1 MATAHQLSL
10 PDAVIHQRNR
20 PLSPLGMAY
29 SGLFSNTRG
38 CESMGM
44 GMGMDAQALPPV
56 QRHQFTTTDP
66 ERADEF
72 IRQNYAG
79 RTSRFLG
86 SLEGFS
92 FVHTTTSAQG
102 FSVGRILQWTGSKAD
117 SDSFEGKLITLQLF
131 SGRNEIS
138 MGRKTICA
146 TRAQPVLLP
155 PLKAFQNESNNI
167 DAGFVMLDPSVVA
180 DYIAGVGG
188 IDPVGLEFTGVEP
201 VSVLMARYWWSVV
214 RHVAREVLP
223 NPEAM
228 ASPLIRGQT
237 QRLLAASLLT
247 TFPNTAL
254 EALTD
259 STTVPAGVV
268 EPAALRRA
276 VAFIDAHAGEDIGI
290 AEIAQAARVGPRGL
304 QQAFRRYRDTTP
316 MEYLRR
322 VRLDHAHRE
331 LLAGDPTR
339 GDTVSAIAARWGF
352 PHAGRFSKAYHDTY
366 GCLPSQTLRR

>member
-1 MATAHQLSL
+1 VLS
-10 PDAVIHQRNR
+10 V
-20 PLSPLGMAY
+20 
-29 SGLFSNTRG
+29 
-38 CESMGM
+38 
-44 GMGMDAQALPPV
+44 DAQAPPLV

-66 ERADEF
+66 ERANEF
-72 IRQNYAG
+72 VCQNYAG
-79 RTSRFLG
+79 RTTRFLG
-86 SLEGFS
+86 NLERFT
-92 FVHTTTSAQG
+92 FVHTTASAQG
-102 FSVGRILQWTGSKAD
+102 FSVGRILHRMVTNTDSGSFK
-117 SDSFEGKLITLQLF
+117 GKLIILQLL
-131 SGRNEIS
+131 SGCLEVSVGWETVR
-138 MGRKTICA
+138 A
-146 TRAQPVLLP
+146 TRAQSVLMP
-155 PLKAFQNESNNI
+155 PLKAFQNESNNV
-167 DAGFVMLDPSVVA
+167 DAGFVTLDPSVVA

-188 IDPVGLEFTGVEP
+188 IDPAGLEFTGMEP
-201 VSVLMARYWWSVV
+201 VSVLMARHWQSVV

-223 NPEAM
+223 NSEAM
-228 ASPLIRGQT
+228 ASPLICGQT
-237 QRLLAASLLT
+237 QRLLAAAVLT

-254 EALTD
+254 DTLTD
-259 STTVPAGVV
+259 STTVPVGVV

-276 VAFIDAHAGEDIGI
+276 VAFIDAHASEDIGI

-352 PHAGRFSKAYHDTY
+352 PHAGRFSMAYHDTY